1 MATVAVS
8 PNEPDFI
15 LADQCVVMHNVGW
28 DGYLRVLKTR
38 GEKRRPKLLYLDGDV
53 YLMSPAY
60 THEQFAERL
69 SILVLESVIAFDL
82 PCKTSRSTT
91 FRRRKRQAG
100 AEADA
105 SFYLA
110 SAAQIYGR
118 RELSLRRDPPPD
130 LVIEVV
136 NTHPADE
143 AVEVWRRFGVPE
155 VWVAD
160 ASRVRI
166 LTLQA
171 DGAYAEAS
179 HSPSFPALAATE
191 IFDWMTRNLG
201 ALDSDWIKALRAWVR
216 DVLVPR
222 AHGGGA

>member
-1 MATVAVS
+1 
-8 PNEPDFI
+8 
-15 LADQCVVMHNVGW
+15 
-28 DGYLRVLKTR
+28 
-38 GEKRRPKLLYLDGDV
+38 
-53 YLMSPAY
+53 MSPAY

-191 IFDWMTRNLG
+191 IFDWMMRDLG
-201 ALDSDWIKALRAWVR
+201 ALDSDWIKALRAGCATFSP
-216 DVLVPR
+216 L
-222 AHGGGA
+222 GARRRCVMATVAVSPNEPEIAFADQCVVMHNIGWDGYSRRFEGARRNSATEARVS